1 MTFPLSYDDLFSIDL
16 FGLPAHEK
24 RKLHDQWLAALNEHH
39 RALCPEYARICIV
52 LGDGA
57 PLPVRL
63 FKDLDLRSF
72 EGGAAKTMVSSG
84 TTGQKRS
91 KIYLDRDTSARQTK
105 ALSRIVASFTN
116 EQRRMPMLVIDAEGT
131 VKERSLFSART
142 AGIRGFSMM
151 GRDVTF
157 ALRNDMSLSWDTVEA
172 FAERH
177 AGERVLVFG
186 FTFIVWENFIEAARE
201 SNLSVDMDGVLIH
214 GGGWKKLV
222 DRAVS
227 ASTYADGVKG
237 VLGRNMGS
245 CDYYGMVEQTGSVCM
260 ECECGFLHVSEFSDV
275 AAIDPETMRPVTF
288 GQEGLLAMT
297 SLLPTSYPGHILLT
311 EDRGTVLGEDDCPCG
326 RMGRYFKVYGRQ
338 KGAEVRGCSDTYEG
352 R

>member
-1 MTFPLSYDDLFSIDL
+1 MTFPLSYEDLFSIEL
-16 FGLPAHEK
+16 FSLPACEK
-24 RKLHDQWLAALNEHH
+24 RKLHDKWLAALNEHH
-39 RALCPEYARICIV
+39 RALCPDYARICTV

-72 EGGAAKTMVSSG
+72 EGGTAKTMVSSG
-84 TTGQKRS
+84 TTGQRRS
-91 KIYLDRDTSARQTK
+91 RVYLDRDTSARQTK
-105 ALSRIVASFTN
+105 ALFRIVASFTK

-131 VKERSLFSART
+131 VKDRSLFSART

-151 GRDVTF
+151 GCDVTF
-157 ALRNDMSLSWDTVEA
+157 ALRGDMSLDWSAVEA

-177 AGERVLVFG
+177 EGERTLVFG
-186 FTFIVWENFIEAARE
+186 FTFMVWENFVEAART
-201 SNLSVDMDGVLIH
+201 SGLSVDMDGMLVH

-227 ASTYADGVKG
+227 ASAFADGVKN
-237 VLGRNMGS
+237 VLGRNMVS

-260 ECECGFLHVSEFSDV
+260 ECECGHLHASELSNV
-275 AAIDPETMRPVTF
+275 EAVDPETMRPVPF
-288 GQEGLLAMT
+288 GQEGLLVMT

-311 EDRGTVLGEDDCPCG
+311 EDRGSVLGEDDCPCG
-326 RMGRYFKVYGRQ
+326 RMGRYFEVYGRQ
-338 KGAEVRGCSDTYEG
+338 RGAEVRGCSDTYEG